1 MIGNV
6 VSFFVFLAP
15 VPTFY
20 RIYRK
25 KSTEGFQSL
34 PYLVALFSSMLW
46 FYYAF
51 LKGHSFLLITINSFG
66 CVVEMVYIAIYITYA
81 PRATRNSTIKLFAL
95 MNIGLFSLLILIAH
109 FISNDRTRTEVF
121 GWICTTTSVS
131 VFAAPL
137 SIVARVIR
145 TKSVAFMP
153 FPLSFF
159 LTLSAIMWFGYGFF
173 VKDLCIMI
181 PNVLGLV
188 LGLSQMALY
197 GYYRNQGVVIVIDD
211 KLPQNV
217 TNIVILPPS
226 GGDSEVHP
234 ITIEILPPPST
245 AAKLPVQMS
254 SSHHDRWREPW
265 KWLFLAMTSGPRKI
279 WGPDLPRYRFAR
291 AQFTIGLGFNE
302 DCEGPY

>member
-1 MIGNV
+1 MAFLDYHHPWTFTFGILGNV

-51 LKGHSFLLITINSFG
+51 LKGRSFLLITINSFG
-66 CVVEMVYIAIYITYA
+66 SVVEMVYIAIYITYA

-95 MNIGLFSLLILIAH
+95 MNVGLFSLLILIAH
-109 FISNDRTRTEVF
+109 FISNDRTRTEAF

-181 PNVLGLV
+181 PNVVGLV
-188 LGLSQMALY
+188 LGLCQMVLY
-197 GYYRNQGVVIVIDD
+197 RYYRNTGIVIVIDD
-211 KLPQNV
+211 KLPQHV
-217 TNIVILPPS
+217 TNIVILSPS

-234 ITIEILPPPST
+234 ITVEILSTILPPVDGGEAPRADEKQQPSRPLEG
-245 AAKLPVQMS
+245 AVEVVVSGDDLRAK
-254 SSHHDRWREPW
+254 
-265 KWLFLAMTSGPRKI
+265 
-279 WGPDLPRYRFAR
+279 
-291 AQFTIGLGFNE
+291 E
-302 DCEGPY
+302 DMGA